1 MNSLGTKFHFFD
13 RSVAMANT
21 LRTNTKSSL
30 LDVRALVLIYLL
42 LSIITI
48 FLSRIFFTELLQSG
62 EFVNS
67 NWLVV
72 IFLTIPAAL
81 FLFLIIS
88 VFELFRDLVS
98 KQMGSHFQTRLL
110 VYFITTVVFAVFPF
124 AFITNLSINEI
135 LRFWKSI
142 DIEAAMTYAQ
152 NFALDTYSLRLEQFE
167 YRIQNQM
174 KGDFDGFPPDV
185 VAAQDFVLG
194 EDGDWA
200 SVSFTGDETQALK
213 TPPSARQGF
222 AAREM
227 PRDIDV
233 IRYMLLSE
241 RTQVRVITC
250 HLGTGF
256 DEAIQSFANEKARFD
271 VINSLRLNLNSLLL
285 FYYGVFLVPALL
297 MTLIITISFTRRVS
311 QPLVELVE
319 ATRRVAAGDFSIHLI
334 ARRSD
339 ELGLLVHSFNTM
351 VRDLERSQATLMKA
365 EKISI
370 WQTMAQQLAHEIK
383 NPLTPIKLSAER
395 VLRRWRNAPE
405 RIGEILEN
413 SMLAIIQETE
423 GLSTLLNEFRT
434 LSRPMEP
441 SLSWT
446 RVRELV
452 EETIV
457 PYKSS
462 HPNILFKIEH
472 INATVAVKVDRHRL
486 LQVLTNLIINAID
499 AMDRG
504 GVIEIRTDTVR
515 KRDSRYCRISI
526 RDTGKGIPPEEE
538 ARVFMPYFTTKES
551 GTGLGLP
558 IVERIVN
565 EHDGNI
571 WFHSAPGMGTTFFI
585 DLPVA
590 AAVSETG

>member
-1 MNSLGTKFHFFD
+1 
-13 RSVAMANT
+13 MANT
-21 LRTNTKSSL
+21 LKINTKPSL
-30 LDVRALVLIYLL
+30 FDIRVLVLIYLL
-42 LSIITI
+42 LSTFVI

-62 EFVNS
+62 EFVS
-67 NWLVV
+67 GWLIVILLMIPVV
-72 IFLTIPAAL
+72 L

-88 VFELFRDLVS
+88 VFNLFRGLS
-98 KQMGSHFQTRLL
+98 GKQIGRQFQTRLL
-110 VYFITTVVFAVFPF
+110 VYFITTVVFAIFPF
-124 AFITNLSINEI
+124 AFITNFSVNEI
-135 LRFWKSI
+135 LRFWNII
-142 DIEAAMTYAQ
+142 DIEAAMTYAEE
-152 NFALDTYSLRLEQFE
+152 FALDTYSLRLEQFE
-167 YRIQNQM
+167 YRIQNRM
-174 KGDFDGFPPDV
+174 SGDFDSFPPDV
-185 VAAQDFVLG
+185 IAMQDFVLG
-194 EDGDWA
+194 EDGYWE
-200 SVSFTGDETQALK
+200 SVSFVGDEARALE

-222 AAREM
+222 AVREI
-227 PRDIDV
+227 PRDVDV
-233 IRYMLLSE
+233 IRYALSSE
-241 RTQVRVITC
+241 RSQVRVITC

-256 DEAIQSFANEKARFD
+256 DEAIQSFADEKARFD

-285 FYYGVFLVPALL
+285 FYYGVFFSPTLL
-297 MTLIITISFTRRVS
+297 MTLIIAISFTWRVS

-319 ATRRVAAGDFSIHLI
+319 ATRRVASGDFSIHLI
-334 ARRSD
+334 SRRSD

-351 VRDLERSQATLMKA
+351 VRELERSQAMLMKV

-395 VLRRWRNAPE
+395 VLRRWRTDPE
-405 RIGEILEN
+405 RIGEIVEN

-446 RVRELV
+446 RVWELV
-452 EETIV
+452 KETIV
-457 PYKSS
+457 LYKSS
-462 HPNILFKIEH
+462 HPKVLFKIEH
-472 INATVAVKVDRHRL
+472 INATVAVKIDRHRL

-499 AMDRG
+499 AMNG
-504 GVIEIRTDTVR
+504 EGVIEIRTDTVR
-515 KRDSRYCRISI
+515 KRGSRYCRISI
-526 RDTGKGIPPEEE
+526 RDTGKGIPLEEKSC
-538 ARVFMPYFTTKES
+538 VFTPYFTTKES

-590 AAVSETG
+590 SKAEASDTDRQG